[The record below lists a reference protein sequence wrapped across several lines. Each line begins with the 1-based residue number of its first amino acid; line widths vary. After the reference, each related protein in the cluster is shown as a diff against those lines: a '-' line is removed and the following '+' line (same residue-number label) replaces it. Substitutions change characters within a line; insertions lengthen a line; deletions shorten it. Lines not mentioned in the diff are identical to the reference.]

1 MARLQ
6 VTGLQ
11 RVTGQ
16 QVTEPRVT
24 GRQVPDYN
32 KWPDYTHLDMS
43 EDQWPVC
50 NQDGRNRR
58 LCQSRPVNSHGHT
71 PDPQIPCTRR
81 QLQHI
86 TVGSLTGSCFVSRRK
101 AWKKSI
107 KPQNCTLLFNCK
119 VSFFFLFFF
128 SFFLFSFFFSF
139 SRIPSVLKIKKRRR
153 KDTVKLKVYLLLL
166 LI

>member
-6 VTGLQ
+6 ATGLQ

-24 GRQVPDYN
+24 DRQQVPDC
-32 KWPDYTHLDMS
+32 KWPDYIHLDMS

-50 NQDGRNRR
+50 NQVGRNRR
-58 LCQSRPVNSHGHT
+58 LCQSRPVNSHGRT

-86 TVGSLTGSCFVSRRK
+86 IIGLLTDLCFINRRK
-101 AWKKSI
+101 AWNKN
-107 KPQNCTLLFNCK
+107 P
-119 VSFFFLFFF
+119 
-128 SFFLFSFFFSF
+128 
-139 SRIPSVLKIKKRRR
+139 
-153 KDTVKLKVYLLLL
+153 
-166 LI
+166 